1 MSLNKTLYKLMTKL
15 EMLTDEIKYLKKHIK
30 VI

>member
-15 EMLTDEIKYLKKHIK
+15 EMLTDEINYLKKNIK